1 MARQKAKPAE
11 GAGGRGA
18 GANADDEDTNSE
30 RPNLMIWHYK
40 DLRLQSMQQVQEN
53 ADRNFNYLA
62 LYRVQDNKMVRLADE
77 EVPTLTFTGR
87 GRWAIGTSDDA
98 YERQGN
104 LDGRRFQD
112 VYAIDTKTGQK
123 KAIKKELRWGNS
135 PSPDGTKYLYY
146 ENQHFH
152 VYDIEAGT
160 VRNITSTVPA
170 SFVNR
175 EDDHN
180 IVDPPTNVVGWTA
193 DNLSVLVSDRWDI
206 WQVPVRRLRFGR
218 EPHRQ
223 RPQGRNP
230 VPDPRADLS
239 RRARHR
245 SHEAA
250 VLLGD
255 VGVDEAI
262 RLRRARG
269 GEAGAQDAALGGRL
283 VRPSHEGG
291 ESRRLDLQPRNPDDA
306 DVAVRDGRHARE
318 RPEDHRYG
326 EGIGSRSS
334 GPPARS

>member
-1 MARQKAKPAE
+1 MDRGARCDLFGIAPLTKVPAPAGGRGRGKADGDNAE

-18 GANADDEDTNSE
+18 GANADDDDTNNE
-30 RPNLMIWHYK
+30 RPNLVIWHYK
-40 DLRLQSMQQVQEN
+40 DPRLQSQQIVQEN
-53 ADRNFNYLA
+53 ADRNFNYVSMYL
-62 LYRVQDNKMVRLADE
+62 VGDNKMVRLADE

-98 YERQGN
+98 YELQGN

-123 KAIKKELRWGNS
+123 KAIKKKLRWGNS

-152 VYDIEAGT
+152 VFDIEAGT

-193 DNLSVLVSDRWDI
+193 DNKTVLISDRWDI
-206 WQVPVRRLRFGR
+206 WQIPVAAGDAD
-218 EPHRQ
+218 EPDGQ
-223 RPQGRNP
+223 RPQGF
-230 VPDPRADLS
+230 DPLSGPRPDLS
-239 RRARHR
+239 GRARHR
-245 SHEAA
+245 PGEAA

-255 VGVDEAI
+255 VRVDQAL
-262 RLRRARG
+262 RLRRAR
-269 GEAGAQDAALGGRL
+269 ARQDRAEDAVVGGR
-283 VRPSHEGG
+283 VIRPADEG
-291 ESRRLDLQPRNPDDA
+291 
-306 DVAVRDGRHARE
+306 
-318 RPEDHRYG
+318 
-326 EGIGSRSS
+326 
-334 GPPARS
+334 